1 MFYLT
6 MRKHKPHERHLSVV
20 REEQGVHLR
29 GEGLHH
35 DAHVR
40 QHARVHGLGVEH
52 GPLDAVH
59 GTHGHIKHVAHL
71 VEYSTGHFTQFMSWC
86 STGQVILHSSCLGIY
101 STGQVILHSS
111 CLGIVQD
118 RSFYTVHVLV

>member
-1 MFYLT
+1 MN
-6 MRKHKPHERHLSVV
+6 
-20 REEQGVHLR
+20 LR

-59 GTHGHIKHVAHL
+59 GTHGHIEHVAHL
-71 VEYSTGHFTQFMSWC
+71 VEYRTGHFTQFMSW
-86 STGQVILHSSCLGIY
+86 Y